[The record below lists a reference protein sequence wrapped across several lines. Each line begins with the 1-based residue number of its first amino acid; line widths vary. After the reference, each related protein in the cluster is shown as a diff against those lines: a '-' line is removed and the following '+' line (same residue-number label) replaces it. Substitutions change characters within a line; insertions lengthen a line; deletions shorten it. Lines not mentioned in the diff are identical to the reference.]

1 MMKNGLFL
9 ISIGLIMFMF
19 CVNRVT
25 LEYDFL
31 LMTTAVTLI
40 IVGGILSFRANKKAK
55 QTEVKSNENR

>member
-19 CVNRVT
+19 CVNRTT

-31 LMTTAVTLI
+31 LMTTAVTSI
-40 IVGGILSFRANKKAK
+40 IVGSVISFKANKKAK
-55 QTEVKSNENR
+55 QAEVNQDENR